1 MQLYLKPE
9 VKETTLRNEIRLL
22 FWSLQQ
28 LLDRNLQTALGLVM
42 RPSPFLREREETLQ
56 IY

>member
-1 MQLYLKPE
+1 MQLYLKPK

-28 LLDRNLQTALGLVM
+28 LLD
-42 RPSPFLREREETLQ
+42 
-56 IY
+56 